1 MPSNYIFSFLLA
13 GMSLLVPHFLN
24 DFIRKMRFHHVL
36 ITFLA
41 FSGGACA
48 VASGDETT
56 FVDDVGEVDE
66 EKNGSYPSSFGGDP
80 VEKKDQI
87 GDEWVCG
94 SEIITV
100 EGPDGKLIHSE
111 VPLPCDPIADMY
123 TGCPSSF

>member
-1 MPSNYIFSFLLA
+1 MPTVYLFSFLLA
-13 GMSLLVPHFLN
+13 GISFLVPHFLN

-56 FVDDVGEVDE
+56 FVNDVGEVDE
-66 EKNGSYPSSFGGDP
+66 EKSGSYPDVASAEKT
-80 VEKKDQI
+80 EKKDQI
-87 GDEWVCG
+87 GDEWLCG
-94 SEIITV
+94 SEIITAD
-100 EGPDGKLIHSE
+100 GPDGKLIYFE
-111 VPLPCDPIADMY
+111 VPLPCDPIADLY